1 MDGLKI
7 HGDVVKDCKTSTAGF
22 HAKGAD
28 SFAKWRKGFLNFFS
42 LEEKKQKNRT
52 QIFLLK

>member
-1 MDGLKI
+1 MESSVKA
-7 HGDVVKDCKTSTAGF
+7 GDFFCLYKVLF
-22 HAKGAD
+22 RW
-28 SFAKWRKGFLNFFS
+28 FEYFFNFFS